1 MLLGALSSS
10 LLGNLLR
17 DKVVKAKIPR
27 QVVIKA
33 GEWAIVTSRGQ
44 GPITADRSFN
54 AASSFNWFWN
64 INMLSKGT

>member
-10 LLGNLLR
+10 LLENLLR

-33 GEWAIVTSRGQ
+33 GE
-44 GPITADRSFN
+44 
-54 AASSFNWFWN
+54 
-64 INMLSKGT
+64 